1 MTQCNKYKGNLF
13 GFALIGKETSGSLK
27 ACSVISLTSRRW
39 RCSVNAPNIRWCE
52 MSAVFTCEAVEGGRE
67 GGGDDEKEV
76 VVSVM
81 RRMEGGGDGG
91 GGRATGTQER
101 GSKQGE
107 ALTSACL
114 TLET

>member
-1 MTQCNKYKGNLF
+1 
-13 GFALIGKETSGSLK
+13 
-27 ACSVISLTSRRW
+27 
-39 RCSVNAPNIRWCE
+39 
-52 MSAVFTCEAVEGGRE
+52 MSAVFTCEAVEGGGE
-67 GGGDDEKEV
+67 GGGDDEEV

-81 RRMEGGGDGG
+81 RRMEEGGDGG

-114 TLET
+114 TLETERDTGDNKDR